1 LATALV
7 AAGLACSTFTGSSR
21 QQPAQPAQEVGGV
34 GVLPSSG
41 AEPSYQGKS
50 LSEWILLS
58 DPVGGDIA
66 APKDWNALPA
76 VRAMGAEAIP
86 WLLRW
91 IRSDQPETAHLGIR
105 GLALLGTAGSRA
117 IPELARL
124 ASNWQTSSAWSNAIS
139 GLEVLGNGGFPH
151 LNTGFPYLLA
161 AATNPAAPWE
171 LRLKAVQ
178 SLRHLGAHMNGLGYL
193 AALGTNAALA
203 VPVLIRCAQ
212 DPDWPVAAEAAGALG
227 DYTIEPGLSVP
238 ALAAVLQSR
247 TNSPRSATAGQD
259 RPGLRGEVLVRW
271 AAASA
276 LRDFAEVI
284 HRGGFPDNLTLP
296 PPSISEYR
304 EALQAAVT
312 ALLSGLHDQDARVAR
327 MAASALGAAALEP
340 KLVVPALVES
350 LDHTNAEVRADAAEA
365 LGSFGSAARQ
375 AVPALISLQ
384 TAQSSA
390 KSEPFRGSPIPPPIT
405 NADPSVRLPLLVHV
419 PTKLKIER
427 TTDMLSVG
435 IENQSSLETTNL
447 IGTNMVTGVKSELYV
462 YPVGEARP
470 APANDRG
477 YGGLASGLDFNLG
490 THILH
495 TKPDGIPLPGIKYVV
510 EVELTVFE
518 TDIPGGHFW
527 QPYSKNYRVLW
538 QRTLKQLVE

>member
-1 LATALV
+1 MAFMTFSVTNFMNLRMLLV
-7 AAGLACSTFTGSSR
+7 GTLVIWFAS
-21 QQPAQPAQEVGGV
+21 V
-34 GVLPSSG
+34 GVLATPS

-124 ASNWQTSSAWSNAIS
+124 SSNWQTSSAWSNAIS
-139 GLEVLGNGGFPH
+139 GLEVLGNA
-151 LNTGFPYLLA
+151 GFPYLLA

-212 DPDWPVAAEAAGALG
+212 DPDCPVAAEAAGALG

-247 TNSPRSATAGQD
+247 TNSARSATAGEG
-259 RPGLRGEVLVRW
+259 RPGWRGEDLVRW
-271 AAASA
+271 AAAHA

-296 PPSISEYR
+296 PAAIPEYR
-304 EALQAAVT
+304 KALQAALP

-375 AVPALISLQ
+375 SVPALIRLQ

-447 IGTNMVTGVKSELYV
+447 VIGTNMVTGVKSELYV

-510 EVELTVFE
+510 EVELTAFE

-527 QPYSKNYRVLW
+527 KPYSKNYRVLW